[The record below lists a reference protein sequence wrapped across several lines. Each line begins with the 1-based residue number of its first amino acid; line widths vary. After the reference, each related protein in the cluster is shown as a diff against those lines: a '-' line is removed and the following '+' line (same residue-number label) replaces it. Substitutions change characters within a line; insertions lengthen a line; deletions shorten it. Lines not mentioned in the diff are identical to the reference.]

1 MREIVLID
9 DDSVINFLH
18 KELIAIASPDTV
30 VHEFQSSKNAFSWLQ
45 NKLQESN
52 EKSSTIFL
60 DINMPEMNGFEFLD
74 ALDEVIKGKE
84 VNHYKIVM
92 VSSSLNDRDRE
103 RALSYKMVG
112 DYLEKPL
119 TLEYL
124 SALS

>member
-18 KELIAIASPDTV
+18 KELISIASPDTV
-30 VHEFQSSKNAFSWLQ
+30 VHEFQSSKNAFTWLQ
-45 NKLQESN
+45 HKMKGDSD
-52 EKSSTIFL
+52 KFSTIFL

-74 ALDEVIKGKE
+74 ALNEV
-84 VNHYKIVM
+84 VNDAHLSNYTIIM

-103 RALSYKMVG
+103 RALSYKIVG

-124 SALS
+124 ASLS